1 MWFYAILK
9 ILISNPRY
17 IEYSMKIHL
26 QVTQSFHLVIDA
38 EKVIVSFNRMTFL
51 SRIFIIN
58 AFSNYEFS
66 VWYFEINN

>member
-1 MWFYAILK
+1 
-9 ILISNPRY
+9 
-17 IEYSMKIHL
+17 MKIHL
-26 QVTQSFHLVIDA
+26 QVTQSFHLVIEKVA

-66 VWYFEINN
+66 V